1 MAENYVDSLSEG
13 WRFKCGLGLICLVA
27 LSWALVPLASAAGVS
42 GAQMATLVGV
52 LFISNKVL
60 LIAAIA
66 VMGKAGFQQLKA
78 RLHKHVKAFMAWP
91 AEVSVAR
98 HRVGVVLFCIPV
110 LAAFLDHQMDM
121 FAPQLAPYKLQIRL
135 VGDVMLIASVF
146 MLGANFWEKLRA
158 LFIRDA
164 KVATP

>member
-1 MAENYVDSLSEG
+1 MAEPSLASPSEG

-27 LSWALVPLASAAGVS
+27 VSWALVPLASAAGAS
-42 GAQMATLVGV
+42 GARMATLIGI

-78 RLHKHVKAFMAWP
+78 RLHKHVKSFMAWP
-91 AEVSVAR
+91 AEVSVVR

-110 LAAFLDHQMDM
+110 LAALLDHQMDL
-121 FAPQLAPYKLQIRL
+121 FAPQLAPYKLQFRL
-135 VGDVMLIASVF
+135 IGDVMLIASFFV
-146 MLGANFWEKLRA
+146 LGANFWEKLRA
-158 LFIRDA
+158 LFIRSA
-164 KVATP
+164 KVTAA